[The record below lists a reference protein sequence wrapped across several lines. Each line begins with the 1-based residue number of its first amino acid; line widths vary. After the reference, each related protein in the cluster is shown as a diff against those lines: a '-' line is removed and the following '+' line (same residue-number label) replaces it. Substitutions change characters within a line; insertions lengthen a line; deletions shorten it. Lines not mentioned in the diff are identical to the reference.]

1 MTYIYKVCSK
11 KEWNDASEI
20 GFYSGSEVDINDGF
34 IHLSTINQIQVTVS
48 KHFAGQEGLLII
60 QFDEKKIQNKL
71 KWEASRGGDLFPHY
85 YGNIK
90 TKLEDKRFNL
100 DLGINGVHKF
110 PENFFS

>member
-1 MTYIYKVCSK
+1 MTYVYKVCSK
-11 KEWNDASEI
+11 KEWSDATEI
-20 GFYSGSEVDINDGF
+20 GLFSGSEIDKKDGF

-48 KHFAGQEGLLII
+48 KHFAGLEELLII
-60 QFDEKKIQNKL
+60 QFDAKKLKNKL
-71 KWEASRGGDLFPHY
+71 KWESSRDRDLFPHY

-90 TKLEDKRFNL
+90 TKLEDKRFDL

>member
-11 KEWNDASEI
+11 KEWNDASEV

-34 IHLSTINQIQVTVS
+34 IHLSTINQIQVTVL
-48 KHFAGQEGLLII
+48 KHFAGQDGLLII

-71 KWEASRGGDLFPHY
+71 KWEASRDGDLFPHY

-100 DLGINGVHKF
+100 DLGLDGVHKF

>member
-1 MTYIYKVCSK
+1 MK
-11 KEWNDASEI
+11 
-20 GFYSGSEVDINDGF
+20 
-34 IHLSTINQIQVTVS
+34 
-48 KHFAGQEGLLII
+48 
-60 QFDEKKIQNKL
+60 KKIQNKL
-71 KWEASRGGDLFPHY
+71 KWEASRDGDLFPHY